1 MHTVVIAEAGVNHD
15 GDLSKAVALID
26 AAVDAG
32 ADVVKF
38 QTFKASALA
47 TPAAQKA
54 EYQVRQTGSADS
66 QQEMLQR
73 LELDA
78 AAHSALLAH
87 CAKREVA
94 FLSTAFDDP
103 SLDLLLGLDMPYLKV
118 PSGEIT
124 NLPMLRR
131 IGAAGRKVLL
141 STGMA
146 NLGEV
151 EAAVEALEAAGAPRS
166 QITILHCTTDYPASL
181 DEVNLRAMVAMA
193 AAFGTAV
200 GYSDHT
206 EGIEISTAAVAMG
219 ATVIEKHLTL
229 DRSSPGP
236 DHAASL
242 EPAEFAAMIS
252 AIRNVERALGDG
264 IKRPTLRERTNRVH
278 ARKSIV
284 AARDLPAGHVL
295 AAADLAVKRPG
306 VGVSPMRWDELVGRA
321 IARSYATDEAL
332 EG

>member
-1 MHTVVIAEAGVNHD
+1 MPTLVIAEAGVNHD
-15 GDLSKAVALID
+15 GDLAKALALVD
-26 AAVDAG
+26 AAAAAG

-47 TPAAQKA
+47 TAAAPRA
-54 EYQVRQTGSADS
+54 EYQVRQTGTTDS
-66 QQEMLQR
+66 QQEMLRR

-78 AAHSALLAH
+78 SAHETLVAH
-87 CAKREVA
+87 CATRRIA
-94 FLSTAFDDP
+94 FLSTAFDDE
-103 SLDLLLGLDMPYLKV
+103 SLDLLLGLGMPYHKV

-131 IGAAGRKVLL
+131 IGAVGRRVLL

-146 NLGEV
+146 TLGEI
-151 EAAVEALEAAGAPRS
+151 EAAVDALERAGTPRGL
-166 QITILHCTTDYPASL
+166 ITILHCTTDYPASI
-181 DEVNLRAMVAMA
+181 DDVNLRALPALA

-206 EGIEISTAAVAMG
+206 AGIDVATAAVALG
-219 ATVIEKHLTL
+219 ASVIEKHLTL
-229 DRSSPGP
+229 DRTAPGP

-242 EPAEFAAMIS
+242 EPADFATMVT
-252 AIRNVERALGDG
+252 AIRTVERALGDG
-264 IKRPTLRERTNRVH
+264 IKRPTERERANRIP

-284 AARDLPAGHVL
+284 AARDLPIGHVL
-295 AAADLAVKRPG
+295 AETDLTVKRPG
-306 VGVSPMRWDELVGRA
+306 GGVSPMRWDEIVGRTTTRA
-321 IARSYATDEAL
+321 YRADEAI